1 MTLIV
6 VILSM
11 IQGHAAE
18 LSFVDFLDAYVRADM

>member
-1 MTLIV
+1 MALIV